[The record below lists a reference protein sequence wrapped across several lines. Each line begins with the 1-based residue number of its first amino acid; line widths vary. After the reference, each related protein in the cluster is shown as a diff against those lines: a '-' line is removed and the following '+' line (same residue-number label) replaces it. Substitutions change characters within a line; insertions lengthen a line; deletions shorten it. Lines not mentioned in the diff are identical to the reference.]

1 MMSAPRITGSGV
13 DAKYAYVTVTYAT
26 VGCAS
31 TWANFPPHVAN
42 VTPAAS
48 VVTASCV
55 PWLIRYVG
63 NQRTAAEFTVR
74 D

>member
-31 TWANFPPHVAN
+31 TWANFPPSVAN
-42 VTPAAS
+42 ITPA
-48 VVTASCV
+48 TTR
-55 PWLIRYVG
+55 L
-63 NQRTAAEFTVR
+63 QRVR
-74 D
+74 DVTTRNISVNATSS